1 MADWAALFA
10 TTWWL
15 RSEETSTVDL
25 VLQLLGEGDT
35 LKATCLDRLS
45 RSVLHLVT
53 LGADLKEREIGLHV
67 IEQGIDTATSEGRAM
82 FGMLSVLAELQRE
95 LIVANT
101 MDGLAS
107 ARARGR
113 VGGRDC
119 RPIRR
124 RWSGTCTTP
133 GPRPSS
139 RSPTCS
145 ASHAPRCTGT
155 SARRPRCPASR
166 RRLRLWRRRSPE
178 WPLPNAKVDRRRFLT
193 NAAVA
198 AIAPVVAADL
208 LRDGFVTDLTGRP
221 GLEDWLGKVD
231 TYGFDYMTSGAGQ
244 IQKRPASDM
253 VVLQQQTD
261 DPAMNGGGS
270 LCGVRC
276 DRSRGP
282 TWRPRRGFGPRAFA

>member
-1 MADWAALFA
+1 M
-10 TTWWL
+10 
-15 RSEETSTVDL
+15 
-25 VLQLLGEGDT
+25 
-35 LKATCLDRLS
+35 
-45 RSVLHLVT
+45 
-53 LGADLKEREIGLHV
+53 
-67 IEQGIDTATSEGRAM
+67 
-82 FGMLSVLAELQRE
+82 
-95 LIVANT
+95 
-101 MDGLAS
+101 
-107 ARARGR
+107 
-113 VGGRDC
+113 
-119 RPIRR
+119 
-124 RWSGTCTTP
+124 
-133 GPRPSS
+133 
-139 RSPTCS
+139 
-145 ASHAPRCTGT
+145 
-155 SARRPRCPASR
+155 
-166 RRLRLWRRRSPE
+166 
-178 WPLPNAKVDRRRFLT
+178 DRRRFLT

-276 DRSRGP
+276 GRSRGP